1 MLQRQ
6 NRLQVPKLVRWQHKL
21 EPSEILK
28 VTVGIEGVVGI
39 TESFLAKLQKS
50 GRVVIPELAIA
61 SLKRKEPNLE
71 GCVME
76 VTLDPA

>member
-1 MLQRQ
+1 MA
-6 NRLQVPKLVRWQHKL
+6 HKL

-61 SLKRKEPNLE
+61 SLKRKEPISKAALWK
-71 GCVME
+71 
-76 VTLDPA
+76 